1 MDAKIPNIEAM
12 LELAFQLVLCQLEA
26 DVFRAKQDIRE
37 MVIPLKILL
46 LKDIE
51 EEDTQPCT
59 LDDF

>member
-12 LELAFQLVLCQLEA
+12 LELALQLVLCQLEA
-26 DVFRAKQDIRE
+26 DTFRAKQDIRE
-37 MVIPLKILL
+37 MVIPIKILL
-46 LKDIE
+46 LKDI